1 MQGDKTHIRYSQ
13 VNLFSKKIGSH
24 RAQISLFQGDHPAV
38 LSEFFRKLIRTHIN
52 GKNFLRTVLEQTVR
66 KSAGRGSAVCTDQ
79 AMGIHPEFSKRFF
92 QFQAATAYIW
102 QHISLYFDLRTFLAW
117 NRWFVFL
124 LSGDENI
131 AGVTVPKFEEL
142 KFKDVE
148 YDVDDYPL
156 WVDTALVKLRE
167 IARLDALVSTLRKQ
181 EALLEK
187 ELRSTSQRVNLFE
200 KVKIPEAKE
209 NIRVIGVYLGDQ
221 QTAAVVRGKIS
232 KKKLV
237 EAAQ

>member
-1 MQGDKTHIRYSQ
+1 MAIKLTKNEQKVQKDLLKQYQRYLPTLQLKKQQLQQVIMTTRAELAQKEAERVQMIGNLDDWVAVFAENAIFDEDKSIDTLVQ
-13 VNLFSKKIGSH
+13 
-24 RAQISLFQGDHPAV
+24 P
-38 LSEFFRKLIRTHIN
+38 E
-52 GKNFLRTVLEQTVR
+52 TVICR
-66 KSAGRGSAVCTDQ
+66 
-79 AMGIHPEFSKRFF
+79 
-92 QFQAATAYIW
+92 
-102 QHISLYFDLRTFLAW
+102 
-117 NRWFVFL
+117 N
-124 LSGDENI
+124 ENI
-131 AGVTVPKFEEL
+131 TGVTVPKFEEL

>member
-1 MQGDKTHIRYSQ
+1 MIGNLDDWVAVFAENAIFDEDKSIDTLVQ
-13 VNLFSKKIGSH
+13 
-24 RAQISLFQGDHPAV
+24 P
-38 LSEFFRKLIRTHIN
+38 E
-52 GKNFLRTVLEQTVR
+52 TVICR
-66 KSAGRGSAVCTDQ
+66 
-79 AMGIHPEFSKRFF
+79 
-92 QFQAATAYIW
+92 
-102 QHISLYFDLRTFLAW
+102 
-117 NRWFVFL
+117 
-124 LSGDENI
+124 DENI

>member
-1 MQGDKTHIRYSQ
+1 MQKDLLKQYQRYLPTLQLKKQQLQQVIMTTRAELAQKEAERVQMIGNLDDWVAVFAENAIFDEDKSIDTLVQ
-13 VNLFSKKIGSH
+13 
-24 RAQISLFQGDHPAV
+24 P
-38 LSEFFRKLIRTHIN
+38 E
-52 GKNFLRTVLEQTVR
+52 TVICR
-66 KSAGRGSAVCTDQ
+66 
-79 AMGIHPEFSKRFF
+79 
-92 QFQAATAYIW
+92 
-102 QHISLYFDLRTFLAW
+102 
-117 NRWFVFL
+117 N
-124 LSGDENI
+124 ENI